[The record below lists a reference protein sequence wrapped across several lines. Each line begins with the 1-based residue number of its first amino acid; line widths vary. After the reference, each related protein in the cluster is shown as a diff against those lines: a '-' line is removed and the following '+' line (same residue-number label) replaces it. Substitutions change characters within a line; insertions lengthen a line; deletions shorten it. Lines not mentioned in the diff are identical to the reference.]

1 MKKKILIVDDS
12 RTVRGQVRSF
22 LEEAGYDVAE
32 AADGR
37 EGLEQIRSHGD
48 LAMVLCDVQMPNMT
62 GIAMIEKLKA
72 DGLIASLPV
81 IMLTTE
87 AQLTLIARAKEA
99 GAKGWIVKPFK
110 AEHVVAAVNKLA
122 R

>member
-1 MKKKILIVDDS
+1 MMKKVLIVDDS
-12 RTVRGQVRSF
+12 KTVRGQVRSL
-22 LEEAGYDVAE
+22 LEEAGYEVAE

-37 EGLEQIRSHGD
+37 EGLEQIRRSVD

-62 GIAMIEKLKA
+62 GIAMIEELKA
-72 DGLIASLPV
+72 SGLIASLPV